1 MDEFGARYAKW
12 NKPDIEKQ
20 RLYNHTNVWNILKI
34 KYNKS

>member
-20 RLYNHTNVWNILKI
+20 RLYNHTKMWNILKI
-34 KYNKS
+34 KYNKI